1 MEHASL
7 VAFLE
12 GRLTPEQFDDEVAD
26 EVTACNLACKQT
38 GEGRVFIT
46 PGPDTIVTRDH
57 ARRLLEAVAGQRL
70 NLQIANYA
78 ATCIIFGDFEFGDDV
93 VNEAIWLVEMADLDK
108 PTTDE
113 MRTAIDRLTLQ

>member
-1 MEHASL
+1 MEHALL

-12 GRLTPEQFDDEVAD
+12 GRLTPEQFGDEVAD
-26 EVTACNLACKQT
+26 EVSACNLACDRT

-46 PGPDTIVTRDH
+46 PGPDTIVTRDY

-70 NLQIANYA
+70 TVEIANYA

-93 VNEAIWLVEMADLDK
+93 VNEAIWLVEMADLDQ
-108 PTTDE
+108 PTIND
-113 MRTAIDRLTLQ
+113 MRAAIDRLAHL